1 MNITNYLANN
11 APVWLNR
18 GVQMFIQNAT
28 KPKSGPPD
36 LIPHYLDRQL
46 ELLTQASERNTAKQE
61 EEIEQ
66 TSEQTSV
73 AGHGAITAD
82 PDCPYCTIHELT
94 GHARNLLEFA
104 ARQCRDDELA
114 PATGGTIPQAKG
126 YIEEAVAIAEAAE
139 AEGTMKMLLELV
151 RETGENI
158 SPRLDNINTCE
169 EAVEASHMAERL
181 WLLSAK
187 TAQTYYAGPKAYT

>member
-1 MNITNYLANN
+1 
-11 APVWLNR
+11 
-18 GVQMFIQNAT
+18 MFIQNAT

-66 TSEQTSV
+66 TSEQTSL
-73 AGHGAITAD
+73 AGQSHVTAD

>member
-28 KPKSGPPD
+28 RPKSGPPD
-36 LIPHYLDRQL
+36 LVPHYLDRQL
-46 ELLTQASERNTAKQE
+46 ALLTEASERNIAKQE
-61 EEIEQ
+61 EEIEP
-66 TSEQTSV
+66 TSL
-73 AGHGAITAD
+73 AGQGHSPISD

-114 PATGGTIPQAKG
+114 PATGGTIPQAQG
-126 YIEEAVAIAEAAE
+126 YIEEAVAIAETAE

-158 SPRLDNINTCE
+158 SPKLNSINTCE
-169 EAVEASHMAERL
+169 EAVEAAHMAERL